1 MCRLNKTLPKSW
13 IHVPILYTILYMIL
27 NLKRKL
33 NIYHISYVFLNITKP
48 IHILIRTTR
57 KPIFWHQADNNKNLW
72 ERLNGKNS
80 LYLNLATEY
89 AWNWFS

>member
-13 IHVPILYTILYMIL
+13 IHVSILYTILYMIF

-48 IHILIRTTR
+48 IFL
-57 KPIFWHQADNNKNLW
+57 HQVNNNENLW
-72 ERLNGKNS
+72 ECLNGKNP
-80 LYLNLATEY
+80 LYLNMTTKY
-89 AWNWFS
+89 A